1 MSMKRTKIY
10 NNVVEHRLLFD
21 KNMCEDITSVQPP
34 NLEHPTDTL
43 EGEGLTADIEVANQ
57 SKVNAMELKI
67 SHNNGVNCEKL
78 KEPGIHTVEYRLARQ
93 EYGVTKRTM
102 GYQSVKYQMDV
113 QHKGT
118 EAGTIDTGFDTSE
131 PEDLEPENTFA
142 PPAATQQPTLDNAQ
156 DTDISAVQ
164 EQIYANQMGIG

>member
-118 EAGTIDTGFDTSE
+118 EAGTIERGNPTGDT
-131 PEDLEPENTFA
+131 ENFA
-142 PPAATQQPTLDNAQ
+142 VFSYKKIVAGKVVDHVDATAGQLKLNGKDCVK
-156 DTDISAVQ
+156 DIDK
-164 EQIYANQMGIG
+164 YLK